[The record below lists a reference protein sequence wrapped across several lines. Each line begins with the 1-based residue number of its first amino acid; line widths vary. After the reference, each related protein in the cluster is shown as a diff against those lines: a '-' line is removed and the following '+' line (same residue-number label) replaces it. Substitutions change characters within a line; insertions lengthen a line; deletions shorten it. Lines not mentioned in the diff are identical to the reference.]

1 MPEMNDDLIELDEVW
16 GLLPHLPLDADSTDL
31 IFVAG
36 AYKGRVMDLL
46 LTKYPKVRVWGFDPQ
61 PWAVAEARR
70 RLIDREHDSG
80 QWQIFE
86 VALGREDGIFPMG
99 EFHTDAC
106 SFVNTGPGARER
118 GNGLMYEWWAFLDK
132 SEVWRP
138 DWLIAN
144 MEGYEFVLYPHLLDT
159 LPTATAAA
167 AHLHGIDKANA
178 AYRLPVNLVT
188 QWHQGFGVDRV
199 IPELLPRMAEHY
211 DLLLNRWPQWTWHRL
226 KG

>member
-1 MPEMNDDLIELDEVW
+1 MAEMNDDLAELDAVW

-61 PWAVAEARR
+61 SWAVAEALK
-70 RLIDREHDSG
+70 RLHAREHPAARWKIFETALGADSG
-80 QWQIFE
+80 N
-86 VALGREDGIFPMG
+86 FPMG

-106 SFVNTGPGARER
+106 SFVNTGEGARER
-118 GNGLMYEWWAFLDK
+118 GAGRMREWWDFLGQA
-132 SEVWRP
+132 EVWRP

-167 AHLHGIDKANA
+167 AHLHGTDQGLPAN
-178 AYRLPVNLVT
+178 RLPANLVT